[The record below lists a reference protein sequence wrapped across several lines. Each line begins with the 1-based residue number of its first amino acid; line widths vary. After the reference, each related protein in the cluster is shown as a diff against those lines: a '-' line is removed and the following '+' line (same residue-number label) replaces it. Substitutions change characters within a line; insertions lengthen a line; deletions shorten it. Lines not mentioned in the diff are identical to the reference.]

1 MKSTGL
7 ACGLLSSLSLGLL
20 AGCVALPDL
29 QLAKTAKGSGDLA
42 TAEQN
47 YRVLA
52 SQGYVEAQIGLADL
66 LIRSPSIEQRGQG
79 ETLYR
84 QALDRSP
91 VAPARLGKWLAS
103 KPQASPAERLE
114 AEKLL
119 RQSLAAGDYSTLLPL
134 VQLQLQ
140 DPQKLA
146 DGGLERELEQWQ
158 AQGIGEARL
167 GKVLLYRVRGNYLQK
182 LDEIKAICEG
192 WLEQASECYV
202 ELAEVYQRR
211 GDKDSQQQL
220 LARLDSA
227 YQAGL
232 VSPDRVMGVA
242 KVVAD
247 SSLGEADPKAAQELY
262 TRIAPAYPDAWCGL
276 AELVL
281 SFPDQGDAGVLTGYL
296 NKGIEAGS
304 SRAALMLGQLYLK
317 GQVVPADPRA
327 AEQYLLQAAPGHL
340 KAHLLLGRLYRDGAL
355 GDIEPEK
362 ALEHLL
368 IAARAGDPS
377 ANIALAQLF
386 GEGKGVRINAVY
398 SYTFATLA
406 SRQGMAQGQVL
417 MERLAPRL
425 QAQDYQQVESLL
437 AREIEARGGQQVTAR
452 NQADQAQEVL

>member
-1 MKSTGL
+1 MNRTGL

-29 QLAKTAKGSGDLA
+29 QLAKQARGSGDLA

-47 YRVLA
+47 YRILA
-52 SQGYVEAQIGLADL
+52 SQGYVDAQIGLADL
-66 LIRSPSIEQRGQG
+66 LVRSPSVEQRMQG

-84 QALDRSP
+84 QALDRSAA
-91 VAPARLGKWLAS
+91 APARLGKWLAN
-103 KPQASPAERLE
+103 KPQATPAERLE
-114 AEKLL
+114 AEQLL
-119 RQSLAAGDYSTLLPL
+119 RQSLAAGDNSALLPL
-134 VQLQLQ
+134 VQVQLQ

-146 DGGLERELEQWQ
+146 SGELERELEQWQ

-167 GKVLLYRVRGNYLQK
+167 GKVLLYRVRGNYEQK
-182 LDEIKAICEG
+182 LDEIEAICAG
-192 WLEQASECYV
+192 WLDQASECYV

-211 GDKDSQQQL
+211 GDKSSQQQL

-232 VSPDRVMGVA
+232 VSPERVQGVA
-242 KVVAD
+242 KVLAD
-247 SSLGEADPKAAQELY
+247 SSLGEADPQAAQALY
-262 TRIAPAYPDAWCGL
+262 TRIAPAYSDAWCGL

-281 SFPDQGDAGVLTGYL
+281 RFPDLGDASVLTGYL
-296 NKGIEAGS
+296 NKGMDAGS
-304 SRAALMLGQLYLK
+304 SRASLMLGQLYLK
-317 GQVVPADPRA
+317 GQAVPADPRA
-327 AEQYLLQAAPGHL
+327 AEQYLLQAASSHT

-386 GEGKGVRINAVY
+386 GEGKGVRINPVY
-398 SYTFATLA
+398 SYTFAKLA

>member
-52 SQGYVEAQIGLADL
+52 SEGYVEAQIGLADL
-66 LIRSPSIEQRGQG
+66 LIRSPLIEQRMQG

-91 VAPARLGKWLAS
+91 AAPARLGKWLAS
-103 KPQASPAERLE
+103 KPQASPAERRE
-114 AEKLL
+114 AEQLL
-119 RQSLAAGDYSTLLPL
+119 RQSLAAGDNSALLPL

-146 DGGLERELEQWQ
+146 SGELERELEQWQ
-158 AQGIGEARL
+158 AQGISEARL
-167 GKVLLYRVRGNYLQK
+167 GKVLLYRVRGNYEQK
-182 LDEIKAICEG
+182 LDEIEAICEG
-192 WLEQASECYV
+192 WLDQASECYV
-202 ELAEVYQRR
+202 ELAEIFQRR
-211 GDKDSQQQL
+211 GNKDRQQQL

-227 YQAGL
+227 YQAGV
-232 VSPDRVMGVA
+232 VSPERVMSVA
-242 KVVAD
+242 KVLAD
-247 SSLGEADPKAAQELY
+247 SSLGEADPKAAQVLY

-281 SFPDQGDAGVLTGYL
+281 RFPDLGDGAVLTGYL

-406 SRQGMAQGQVL
+406 SRQGVAQGQVL

>member
-1 MKSTGL
+1 MNSTGL
-7 ACGLLSSLSLGLL
+7 AYGLLGSLSLGLL

-29 QLAKTAKGSGDLA
+29 QLAKEAKGSGDLV

-52 SQGYVEAQIGLADL
+52 SQGYVDAQIGLGDL
-66 LIRSPSIEQRGQG
+66 LVRSPMVEQRMQG

-91 VAPARLGKWLAS
+91 AAPARLGKWLAS

-114 AEKLL
+114 AEQLL
-119 RQSLAAGDYSTLLPL
+119 RQSLAAGDNSALLPL

-146 DGGLERELEQWQ
+146 SGELERELEQWQ
-158 AQGIGEARL
+158 AQGIAEARL
-167 GKVLLYRVRGNYLQK
+167 GKVLLYRVRGNYEQK
-182 LDEIKAICEG
+182 LDEIAAICEG
-192 WLEQASECYV
+192 WLDQASECYL

-211 GDKDSQQQL
+211 GDKDSQQRL

-242 KVVAD
+242 KVLAD
-247 SSLGEADPKAAQELY
+247 SSLGEADPKAAQALY

-281 SFPDQGDAGVLTGYL
+281 SFPDLGDAAVLTGYL

-327 AEQYLLQAAPGHL
+327 AEKYLLQAAPGHL

>member
-1 MKSTGL
+1 MNSTGL
-7 ACGLLSSLSLGLL
+7 ACGLLGSLSLALV

-29 QLAKTAKGSGDLA
+29 QLAKEAKGTGDLA

-52 SQGYVEAQIGLADL
+52 SQGYVEAQIGLGDL
-66 LIRSPSIEQRGQG
+66 LVRSPMIEQRMQG

-91 VAPARLGKWLAS
+91 AAPARLGKWLAS

-114 AEKLL
+114 AERLL
-119 RQSLAAGDYSTLLPL
+119 RQSLAAGDNSALLPL

-146 DGGLERELEQWQ
+146 SGELERELEQWQ
-158 AQGIGEARL
+158 AQGIAEARL
-167 GKVLLYRVRGNYLQK
+167 GKVLLYRVSGNYEQK

-192 WLEQASECYV
+192 WLDQASECYV

-211 GDKDSQQQL
+211 GDKDSQQRL

-227 YQAGL
+227 YRAGL

-242 KVVAD
+242 KVLAD
-247 SSLGEADPKAAQELY
+247 SSLGEADPKAAQALY

-281 SFPDQGDAGVLTGYL
+281 RFPDLGDAAVLTGYL

-304 SRAALMLGQLYLK
+304 SRASLMLGQLYLK

-355 GDIEPEK
+355 GDVEPQK

-417 MERLAPRL
+417 MERMAPRL

>member
-1 MKSTGL
+1 MNRTGL

-29 QLAKTAKGSGDLA
+29 QLAKQARGSGDLA

-47 YRVLA
+47 YRILA
-52 SQGYVEAQIGLADL
+52 SQGYVDAQIGLADL
-66 LIRSPSIEQRGQG
+66 LVRSPSVEQRMQG

-84 QALDRSP
+84 QALDRSAA
-91 VAPARLGKWLAS
+91 APARLGKWLAN
-103 KPQASPAERLE
+103 KPQATPAERLE
-114 AEKLL
+114 AEQLL
-119 RQSLAAGDYSTLLPL
+119 RQSLAAGDNSALLPL
-134 VQLQLQ
+134 VQVQLQ

-146 DGGLERELEQWQ
+146 SGELERELEQWQ

-167 GKVLLYRVRGNYLQK
+167 GKVLLYRVRGNYEQK
-182 LDEIKAICEG
+182 LDEIEAICAG
-192 WLEQASECYV
+192 WLDQASECYV

-211 GDKDSQQQL
+211 GDKSSQQQL

-232 VSPDRVMGVA
+232 VSPERVQGVA
-242 KVVAD
+242 KVLAD
-247 SSLGEADPKAAQELY
+247 SSLGEADPQAAQALY

-281 SFPDQGDAGVLTGYL
+281 RFPDLGDASVLTGYL
-296 NKGIEAGS
+296 NKGMDAGS
-304 SRAALMLGQLYLK
+304 SRAALMLGQVYLK
-317 GQVVPADPRA
+317 GQAVPADPRA
-327 AEQYLLQAAPGHL
+327 AEQYLLQAASSHT

-386 GEGKGVRINAVY
+386 GEGKGVRINPVY
-398 SYTFATLA
+398 SYTFAKLA